1 MTDKQI
7 LIVKQLK
14 NLVQERY
21 NIETLTKKVSEIFNE
36 DIKIEDITSGKHDCD
51 LSDYNLLFESKN
63 DDTYGF
69 FDIFFLKTRKT
80 GYNGETMYIT
90 EISFEFE

>member
-7 LIVKQLK
+7 LIVKQLE

-21 NIETLTKKVSEIFNE
+21 NLKTLTKKVSEIFNE
-36 DIKIEDITSGKHDCD
+36 DIKIEDITLGKHDCD

-63 DDTYGF
+63 EDTSGF
-69 FDIFFLKTRKT
+69 FDIYFLKTRKT